1 MGKKH
6 LGAIVTV
13 VECKTL
19 FTVTVLVS
27 YKQPDVVTADMAKSL
42 GITKSSLTGLI
53 LRFMLLIPIALGSGD

>member
-42 GITKSSLTGLI
+42 GITKA
-53 LRFMLLIPIALGSGD
+53 R